1 MSVLLSLSSLVY
13 GDSVSP
19 SDVQQNSELFS
30 HLNNEVLGTAAKLR
44 AKRARIWPRWS
55 VTVRVRTRRLG
66 DGRGRDAF
74 APRDMG
80 QTEFFRQSAS
90 LARSLSPGRR
100 QNILINRLVRR
111 PSRLAPFHV
120 SSPNAIQRH
129 VLNNNNSTKIQLNK
143 DQLNNSSIEQK
154 YNQTN
159 RNWTSTLLNKF
170 PIEQDTIE
178 HLCNCYL
185 SSSLLFSSKSQIRA
199 SWRSTPRR
207 IPSRKARTLGYAP
220 KWQVAKD

>member
-1 MSVLLSLSSLVY
+1 MNTPKHGNDMNEWLLLALSTFSSPQKRIRLPLTNIQKER
-13 GDSVSP
+13 SVSE
-19 SDVQQNSELFS
+19 S
-30 HLNNEVLGTAAKLR
+30 
-44 AKRARIWPRWS
+44 RI
-55 VTVRVRTRRLG
+55 
-66 DGRGRDAF
+66 A
-74 APRDMG
+74 
-80 QTEFFRQSAS
+80 
-90 LARSLSPGRR
+90 
-100 QNILINRLVRR
+100 
-111 PSRLAPFHV
+111 FHV

-185 SSSLLFSSKSQIRA
+185 FSWLLFSSKSQIGASPLFFA
-199 SWRSTPRR
+199 SWS
-207 IPSRKARTLGYAP
+207 IPGRKARTLGYTP
-220 KWQVAKD
+220 KWLVAKG